1 MKETEMEYLFCLY
14 KRGRTKREGKKM
26 RNRKRAYK
34 LELGELRRG
43 NNFSADDAK
52 LTISHK

>member
-1 MKETEMEYLFCLY
+1 
-14 KRGRTKREGKKM
+14 M